1 MSDFGR
7 LWNTP
12 DMGGRIALMVAETL
26 NCRAARMLL
35 LAFACCG
42 CQQGS
47 GPAATESKS
56 GDLVSVKVVKP
67 IRQALQRT
75 TTQPATVHAYHRAE
89 SYAKVAGYLKT
100 LHVDIGSKVEENA
113 VLAVIDVPEM
123 ERAFEKQQAT
133 IRGLQANE
141 TRHVASKELA
151 AAGIKAAEAMRDE
164 AVAVV
169 EKSAAQLTADELEYK
184 RLQSLVSSKV
194 VPKQL
199 EEESQKRRDT
209 SQAAKNASDAAHKSA
224 LANVTVAKQKRNV
237 AEADWLA
244 ALEETKVARK
254 QLEEMEALMGFATL
268 RAPFKGVVTER
279 NVDLGDLVRNIQS
292 ASGVGLKPLF
302 AIVQIDQVRVQIAV
316 PENEA
321 PWANVGDR
329 VTLHLKSLPSHIFK
343 GENVVISR
351 VAGILHEST
360 RTMLVEVDLRNDE
373 GVLLPGMFGEATIVL
388 EEKPSALVLP
398 ATAVRHDKEN
408 ANFVYVLNSQDQVS
422 IVKVGTGLDD
432 GKQIEITSGLDENA
446 RVVDSTIGG
455 LAAGQS
461 VRVIGK

>member
-1 MSDFGR
+1 
-7 LWNTP
+7 
-12 DMGGRIALMVAETL
+12 MGGRIALMVAETL
-26 NCRAARMLL
+26 NCRAAKMLL

-42 CQQGS
+42 CQQGP
-47 GPAATESKS
+47 GPDTAETESKS
-56 GDLVSVKVVKP
+56 GDLVSVQVVKP

-100 LHVDIGSKVEENA
+100 LNVDIGSKVEKNA
-113 VLAVIDVPEM
+113 ELAVIDVPEM
-123 ERAFEKQQAT
+123 ERAYEKQQAA

-169 EKSAAQLTADELEYK
+169 EKSAAQLSADELEYK
-184 RLQSLVSSKV
+184 RLQSLVASKV

-199 EEESQKRRDT
+199 EEEAKKRRDT

-224 LANVTVAKQKRNV
+224 LANVTVAKQKQNV

-244 ALEETKVARK
+244 ALEETKVAKK
-254 QLEEMEALMGFATL
+254 QLEELEALMGFATL

-292 ASGVGLKPLF
+292 TSGDGRKPLF
-302 AIVQIDQVRVQIAV
+302 AIAQIDQVRIQIAV

-321 PWANVGDR
+321 PWANAGDR
-329 VTLHLKSLPSHIFK
+329 VTLHLKSLPGRIFK
-343 GENVVISR
+343 GEKVVISR
-351 VAGILHEST
+351 VAGILDERT
-360 RTMLVEVDLRNDE
+360 RTMLVEVDLLNDE
-373 GVLLPGMFGEATIVL
+373 GELLPGMFGEATIVL

-398 ATAVRHDKEN
+398 ASAVRHDKEGLS
-408 ANFVYVLNSQDQVS
+408 FVYTLNSQDKVS
-422 IVKVGTGLDD
+422 IVQVATGLDD

-446 RVVDSTIGG
+446 RVVDSTIGR
-455 LAAGQS
+455 LAADQS
-461 VRVIGK
+461 VRVMGK